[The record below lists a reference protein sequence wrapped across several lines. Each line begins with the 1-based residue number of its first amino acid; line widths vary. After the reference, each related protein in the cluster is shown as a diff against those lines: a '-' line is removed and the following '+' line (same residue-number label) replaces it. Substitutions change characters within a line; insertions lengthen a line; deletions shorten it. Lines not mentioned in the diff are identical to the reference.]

1 MLSFLSE
8 GPASNTLDKIC
19 FDGNS
24 LPELLKPCLENQVKF
39 FVFLRKII
47 GFNERKMQNYI
58 NNIIYK
64 ILFQIELPVKWSE
77 KVSVLTIL
85 SY

>member
-8 GPASNTLDKIC
+8 TPASNTLDKIC

-39 FVFLRKII
+39 FIFLRKMI
-47 GFNERKMQNYI
+47 GFNDCKMQNYI
-58 NNIIYK
+58 NNRIYK
-64 ILFQIELPVKWSE
+64 ILFQTELPVK
-77 KVSVLTIL
+77 
-85 SY
+85 